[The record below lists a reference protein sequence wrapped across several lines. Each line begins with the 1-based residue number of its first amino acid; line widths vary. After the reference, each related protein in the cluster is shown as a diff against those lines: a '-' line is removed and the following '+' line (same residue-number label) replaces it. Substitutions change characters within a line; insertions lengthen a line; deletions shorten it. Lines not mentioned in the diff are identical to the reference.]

1 MSLKEYSTERIRN
14 VAFVSHSGAGKT
26 TVGDAILFVT
36 GGNDRFGRVDDETS
50 VLDWDSEEIRRKTT
64 ISTGLAPVEWSDCKI
79 NILDTPGYFDF
90 VGEVRSALRVA
101 DGALVVVD
109 ATGGVEVGTELVW
122 QYTSEYEIPRL
133 LVVNKLDREN
143 TGFQETLNQ
152 LRNVFGSRVLPLYL
166 PIGKEAG
173 LKGVVDI
180 LREVALVP
188 SPDGKKVVE
197 ESIPADL
204 ADQVSDL
211 KEELKE
217 AACDGDDEL
226 LEKYLD
232 EGDLTDEEIIRGLR
246 AASIARKAFI
256 TIPVSASKL
265 IGIHQVLDAIVTYLP
280 SPADVP
286 AVRGV
291 VPDTED
297 EVVRKAD
304 VSEPFSALVFKTTA
318 DPYVGK
324 LTIFRVYSGKLA
336 ANSTCFN
343 SSKKRAERIGHLFS
357 IKGKS
362 QEPVSHVSAGD
373 IGAVAKLQET
383 LTGDTLCTQEDPVL
397 FAPISFPAPVY
408 SLAVN
413 PKTKGDEEKISAG
426 LARLTDEDPTITVE
440 RNTETG
446 ETILSGLGEVHVD
459 VTTTK
464 LKRKFGVDVDLT
476 LPKIA
481 YRETIKDSAKAEGR
495 HKKQTGGRGQFGHV
509 WIEFEHTSEQEF
521 EFVDKIFGGAVPRQ
535 YIPAVEKGL
544 REALQEGVLA
554 GYPVVNL
561 KATLYDGSF
570 HPVDSSE
577 MAFKIAAS
585 LAFKKGCAEAKPVLL
600 EPIVRVE
607 VTVPEQYM
615 GDIMGDLNKKRGRI
629 LGMESKGH
637 IQVIKALAP
646 LSEMQRYAIDLRSMT
661 QGRGL
666 FTMEL
671 DHYEEVPDNI
681 AAQIIEEAQKEKE
694 NK

>member
-1 MSLKEYSTERIRN
+1 MSLKEFSTGNIRN
-14 VAFVSHSGAGKT
+14 VALISHSGAGKT
-26 TVGDAILFVT
+26 TVGDAMLFVT
-36 GGNDRFGRVDDETS
+36 GGNDRFGRVDDATS
-50 VLDWDSEEIRRKTT
+50 VLDYDSEEVRRKTT
-64 ISTGLAPVEWSDCKI
+64 ISTALAPVEWNGHKV

-101 DGALVVVD
+101 DGALVVID
-109 ATGGVEVGTELVW
+109 ATGGIEVGTELVW
-122 QYTSEYEIPRL
+122 QYTAEYEIPRL

-143 TGFQETLNQ
+143 TDFQDTLNE
-152 LRNVFGSRVLPLYL
+152 LGNVFGRRVLPLYL
-166 PIGKEAG
+166 PLGKEAG

-180 LREVALVP
+180 IREVALIS
-188 SPDGKKVVE
+188 SPDGKITE
-197 ESIPADL
+197 ERVPEDMAGD
-204 ADQVSDL
+204 VSDL

-217 AACDGDDEL
+217 AACDGDDDL

-232 EGDLTDEEIIRGLR
+232 EGDLTDEEILKGLR
-246 AASIARKAFI
+246 AASIARKVFL
-256 TIPVSASKL
+256 TVPLSANKL
-265 IGIHQVLDAIVTYLP
+265 IGIQQLLDAIVAYLP

-286 AVRGV
+286 PVKGAIPG
-291 VPDTED
+291 TED
-297 EVVRKAD
+297 EVIRSAD
-304 VSEPFSALVFKTTA
+304 SSQPFSALVFKTTA

-324 LTIFRVYSGKLA
+324 LTVFRVYSGKFA
-336 ANSTCFN
+336 SNSSCYNST
-343 SSKKRAERIGHLFS
+343 KGRTERIGQLYT
-357 IKGKS
+357 IKGKN
-362 QEPVSHVSAGD
+362 QEPVSHVVAGD

-383 LTGDTLCTQEDPVL
+383 LTGDTLCTQEHPVL
-397 FAPISFPAPVY
+397 FAPIKFPAPVY

-413 PKTKGDEEKISAG
+413 PRTKGDEEKISAG
-426 LARLTDEDPTITVE
+426 LSRLTEEDPTITVE
-440 RNTETG
+440 RNAETG

-464 LKRKFGVDVDLT
+464 LKKKFGVDVDVT
-476 LPKIA
+476 LPKIP
-481 YRETIKDSAKAEGR
+481 YRETIKGSSKAEGK
-495 HKKQTGGRGQFGHV
+495 HKKQTGGRGQYGHV
-509 WIEFEHTSEQEF
+509 WIEFEHIADQAF

-544 REALQEGVLA
+544 REAIEEGVLA
-554 GYPVVNL
+554 GYPVVNM

-585 LAFKKGCAEAKPVLL
+585 LAFKKGCSEAHPIIL

-607 VTVPEQYM
+607 VTVPDQFM

-666 FTMEL
+666 FTMEF
-671 DHYEEVPDNI
+671 DHYEEVPGNI
-681 AAQIIEEAQKEKE
+681 SADIIEEAQKQKDSR
-694 NK
+694 